1 MTKKTQEE
9 RILKILENGDTLT
22 PISAITQ
29 GLGIRLAARI
39 FNLRKKGHSIET
51 LRDKTL
57 GVARY
62 RMARWNA

>member
-9 RILKILENGDTLT
+9 QILKILENGDTLT
-22 PISAITQ
+22 PMSAFTQ

-39 FNLRKKGHSIET
+39 FDLRQKGHSIET
-51 LRDKTL
+51 LRDNTL

-62 RMARWNA
+62 RMVR